1 MTPADEYRTKAMEF
15 AAKAQRELDRL
26 CRLQYEML
34 AQSYLRLA
42 TQAEQNSRADLVYET
57 PVGSAREQQQ
67 RPAAAQQQQQQQQ
80 QAQPDKPSPDKPTEF

>member
-57 PVGSAREQQQ
+57 PVGSARAT
-67 RPAAAQQQQQQQQ
+67 AAARRRATTTTTTAASPTG
-80 QAQPDKPSPDKPTEF
+80 QAES